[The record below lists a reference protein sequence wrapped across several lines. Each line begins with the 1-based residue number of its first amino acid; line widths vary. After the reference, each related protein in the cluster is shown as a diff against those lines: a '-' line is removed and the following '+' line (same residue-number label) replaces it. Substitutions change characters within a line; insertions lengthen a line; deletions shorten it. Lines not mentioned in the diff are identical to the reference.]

1 MFPRTLQDIW
11 QLQSAAP
18 WPWLSMAFTQPK
30 SASTWCPLFLNPIM
44 LSFIFKSYLEYL
56 HYEKCHYFFFI
67 QVRYFIKYMS
77 KANSVWWRGSSLWS
91 PIELDLNPGFFT
103 CWLYE
108 YGLVEWF
115 LCFLN
120 YNMGIIIPT
129 LRAFLF
135 FFKWDNVY
143 ATDYLSSP
151 NICMLKLNPQSD
163 GIGMWGLWEVV
174 GHVSGVSALR
184 KKSQSTSLTLAPH
197 EVLSVDQEVSSH
209 QKLNLPAPWPWPSQ
223 PSALWAVN
231 FCFCYSSPNRQK
243 QSIRYLELC
252 LTQGKSRRKGNCYYY
267 CCYWV
272 LPGLGLEKAWSF
284 GWIKIV
290 I

>member
-135 FFKWDNVY
+135 F
-143 ATDYLSSP
+143 LSEIMYMLQT
-151 NICMLKLNPQSD
+151 ICLPPTFVCWNWTPK
-163 GIGMWGLWEVV
+163 V
-174 GHVSGVSALR
+174 
-184 KKSQSTSLTLAPH
+184 T
-197 EVLSVDQEVSSH
+197 VLG
-209 QKLNLPAPWPWPSQ
+209 
-223 PSALWAVN
+223 
-231 FCFCYSSPNRQK
+231 C
-243 QSIRYLELC
+243 
-252 LTQGKSRRKGNCYYY
+252 GG
-267 CCYWV
+267 
-272 LPGLGLEKAWSF
+272 F
-284 GWIKIV
+284 GRW
-290 I
+290 